1 MLVVAECFAAD
12 ESGNSSGRRYLYT
25 TSASLE
31 TASFG
36 RDPRTVGK
44 LTPHLPAHCMHGP
57 CQSGML
63 CLLTFVFRQCL
74 SAASSIAGTWTGSVE
89 PVYVLCSSMQP
100 KTAAF
105 SRQRAVGG
113 AIICAEHVVVRH
125 RIGIFGISVILAL
138 LRTPCERYAKHHDGL
153 GAS

>member
-31 TASFG
+31 TAPFG

>member
-12 ESGNSSGRRYLYT
+12 ASGNPPRRRYLYT
-25 TSASLE
+25 TFASLE
-31 TASFG
+31 NAPSG

-63 CLLTFVFRQCL
+63 CLLTFVFRLCL
-74 SAASSIAGTWTGSVE
+74 SAAPSVAGTCIESVE
-89 PVYVLCSSMQP
+89 PMYVLCSSMQP
-100 KTAAF
+100 NTAAF

-113 AIICAEHVVVRH
+113 AIICAEHFVVRH
-125 RIGIFGISVILAL
+125 RFGIFGISVILAL
-138 LRTPCERYAKHHDGL
+138 LRTPCERYAKHDDL